1 MSRRNRSDGR
11 PPQKYK
17 DHPEFEFIYITGQK
31 DSPAGAYKQYVEKNL
46 KGEAS
51 YYVTDSEFNYLRQLF
66 RFNGIPHYELV
77 LKDGSISKE
86 ELGTHRIRKYLEEH
100 FPVSES
106 AGQGENAQ

>member
-1 MSRRNRSDGR
+1 MHEYE
-11 PPQKYK
+11 K
-17 DHPEFEFIYITGQK
+17 
-31 DSPAGAYKQYVEKNL
+31 YVEKNL
-46 KGEAS
+46 KGEAC
-51 YYVTDSEFNYLRQLF
+51 YYVSEAEFNYLRQLF

-100 FPVSES
+100 FPVSGS

>member
-11 PPQKYK
+11 PAQKYK

-86 ELGTHRIRKYLEEH
+86 KLGTHRIRKYLEEH

-106 AGQGENAQ
+106 AGQGENDQ